1 MTDRRTGRTLARYAV
16 AAVGGAAMTLVVLFI
31 MQALIATARRDL
43 DRRGSRHMVDFVR
56 VERSEAVQRKE
67 RKMEKPSKPEAP
79 PEVAPPAAETVQPVD
94 VAVNVAPPPV
104 RREVSI
110 SGLDMTVSDG
120 EYLPI
125 VKIAPTY
132 PMRARDRGIEG
143 YCIVEYTVTAAG
155 TVNDPVVIESEPTGI
170 FDKVSLDAAL
180 KFKYKP
186 RVVNGEPIDVQG
198 VRNIFRY
205 TLED

>member
-1 MTDRRTGRTLARYAV
+1 MAPERDGSRIARYA
-16 AAVGGAAMTLVVLFI
+16 AAVVAGAAVTLVVLFV
-31 MQALIATARRDL
+31 MQALIATARREL
-43 DRRGSRHMVDFVR
+43 DRRGSRHIVDFVR

-79 PEVAPPAAETVQPVD
+79 PEVAPPAAESVEPVE

-104 RREVSI
+104 RQEISV

-143 YCIVEYTVTAAG
+143 YCIVEYTVTATG
-155 TVNDPVVIESEPTGI
+155 TVKDPVVIESEPTGI
-170 FDKVSLDAAL
+170 FDKVSVEAAL

-186 RVVNGEPIDVQG
+186 RVVNGEPIAVQG

-205 TLED
+205 TLEN